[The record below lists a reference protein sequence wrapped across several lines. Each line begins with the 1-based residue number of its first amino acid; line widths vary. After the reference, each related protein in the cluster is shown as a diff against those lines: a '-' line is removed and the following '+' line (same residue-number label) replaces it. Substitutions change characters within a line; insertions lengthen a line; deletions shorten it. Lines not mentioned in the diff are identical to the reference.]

1 MSRSRPTVPPI
12 PPQYPGATPYLT
24 VRGADRAIEFYKA
37 AFGATEVACLA
48 PGGRVMHAELRVG
61 AAPFMLTEEMPQM
74 GALSPASLGGSGSSA
89 VIFVEDVDAFFARA
103 LAAGCTQVMP
113 VADQFWGDRMGC
125 LKDPFGH
132 SWMFSTHIE
141 DVSPE
146 DLPARAAAAMAG
158 APQPCN

>member
-1 MSRSRPTVPPI
+1 MSTAAVQAI

-24 VRGADRAIEFYKA
+24 VRGADRAIEFYKT

-61 AAPFMLTEEMPQM
+61 AAPFMLTEEMPER
-74 GALSPASLGGSGSSA
+74 GALSPQTLGGSASA
-89 VIFVEDVDAFFARA
+89 AVVFVEDVDAFFARA
-103 LAAGCTQVMP
+103 IAAGCTPVMP
-113 VADQFWGDRMGC
+113 VMNQFWGDRMGC
-125 LKDPFGH
+125 LTDPFGH

-146 DLPARAAAAMAG
+146 ELPARAAAAMAG

>member
-1 MSRSRPTVPPI
+1 MNPKPAVKAI
-12 PPQYPGATPYLT
+12 PDEYPGATPYLT
-24 VRGADRAIEFYKA
+24 VRGADRAIEFYKT
-37 AFGATEVACLA
+37 AFGATEVERFA
-48 PGGRVMHAELRVG
+48 PGGRIMHAELRVG
-61 AAPFMLTEEMPQM
+61 GAPFMLTEEAPEY
-74 GALSPASLGGSGSSA
+74 GALSPLSLGGTGSSA
-89 VIFVEDVDAFFARA
+89 LIFVADVDAFFARA
-103 LAAGCTQVMP
+103 IAAGGTVLMP

-146 DLPARAAAAMAG
+146 ELPARAAAAMAA